1 MTSKTCNNVPYASM
15 HFDGFCCH
23 LSHPPPRQPKPQ
35 SCPQGA
41 LRSPP
46 LVVKPNLGISP
57 ISSKYWCWRGPAF
70 PPPCLIMHLVTPKPS
85 FSANLTL
92 QIRLAELRRATPPG
106 LHSTPGYR
114 PSVCCHSS
122 HSPQASIVSG
132 EKALPA
138 TQATPCSCK

>member
-1 MTSKTCNNVPYASM
+1 MTPKTCNNVPYASM
-15 HFDGFCCH
+15 HFGLSLVSFKPFSPQTAKATKLSSGRAPQRSFGRQTKPRH
-23 LSHPPPRQPKPQ
+23 LSRKLQILELERACIPHPLFYN
-35 SCPQGA
+35 A
-41 LRSPP
+41 LSD
-46 LVVKPNLGISP
+46 
-57 ISSKYWCWRGPAF
+57 YE
-70 PPPCLIMHLVTPKPS
+70 PS

-92 QIRLAELRRATPPG
+92 QIRLAELRRTTPPG

-138 TQATPCSCK
+138 TQATPRSCI

>member
-1 MTSKTCNNVPYASM
+1 MRAKTCNNVLCSSM
-15 HFDGFCCH
+15 HFGRYLLSFKPFFPQIAKATKRPSGRA
-23 LSHPPPRQPKPQ
+23 SHPPLGQQTKPRHLSRKLQILELERA
-35 SCPQGA
+35 CI
-41 LRSPP
+41 L
-46 LVVKPNLGISP
+46 
-57 ISSKYWCWRGPAF
+57 
-70 PPPCLIMHLVTPKPS
+70 PPCFIMHLVTPKPA

-92 QIRLAELRRATPPG
+92 QIRLAKLRRSTPPG

-138 TQATPCSCK
+138 TQATPCSCI

>member
-23 LSHPPPRQPKPQ
+23 LSHPPQTAKATKLSSGHAPQPSFGCQTKPRHLSHKLQI
-35 SCPQGA
+35 
-41 LRSPP
+41 
-46 LVVKPNLGISP
+46 LVLERACIL
-57 ISSKYWCWRGPAF
+57 
-70 PPPCLIMHLVTPKPS
+70 PPCFIMHLVTPKPS

-92 QIRLAELRRATPPG
+92 QIRLAELRRSTPPG

-122 HSPQASIVSG
+122 L
-132 EKALPA
+132 LPKLQSLA
-138 TQATPCSCK
+138 GKRRYQPHRPPLVPVYN